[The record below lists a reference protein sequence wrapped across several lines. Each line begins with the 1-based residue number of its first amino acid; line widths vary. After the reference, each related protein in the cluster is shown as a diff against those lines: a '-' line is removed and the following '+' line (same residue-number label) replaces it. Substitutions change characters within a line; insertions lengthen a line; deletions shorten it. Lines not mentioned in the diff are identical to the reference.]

1 MHVHGLLLLIHLI
14 SLQNTSGDTKNTVYG
29 RIGKALFSELYKA
42 DHVLLA
48 SRVKG
53 KFEGYVTVLWAL
65 ATAYSTLDCAIHTRN
80 IRSASW
86 HLEGGFV
93 QRMEERGRERECAR
107 GRRRREPKKGIIL
120 PSFLPTTFLGVG
132 RTRRLQLRS
141 RSYGVRHCCVIRF
154 W

>member
-1 MHVHGLLLLIHLI
+1 MHVPGLLLLIHLI

-29 RIGKALFSELYKA
+29 RIGKALFPELYEA

-65 ATAYSTLDCAIHTRN
+65 AIAYSTLDCAIHTRN

-86 HLEGGFV
+86 QLEGGFV
-93 QRMEERGRERECAR
+93 QRTRERERESAR
-107 GRRRREPKKGIIL
+107 GRGRGRREPKEGVIPL
-120 PSFLPTTFLGVG
+120 SF
-132 RTRRLQLRS
+132 
-141 RSYGVRHCCVIRF
+141 
-154 W
+154 